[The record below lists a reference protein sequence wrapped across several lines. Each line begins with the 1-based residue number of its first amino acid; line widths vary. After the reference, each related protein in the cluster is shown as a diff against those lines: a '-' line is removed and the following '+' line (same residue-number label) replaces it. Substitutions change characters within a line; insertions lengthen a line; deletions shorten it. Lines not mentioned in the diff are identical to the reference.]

1 MEYPMDLK
9 TLIVSKATDLAEQ
22 QADGVKEAFLT
33 YIKSD
38 EFEEIIAEGMDKT
51 INIPFVKDE
60 KEAPIFRDV
69 ADLIQNLL
77 VMIISGVKI

>member
-1 MEYPMDLK
+1 MDIK
-9 TLIVSKATDLAEQ
+9 AIMVAKATELAEQ
-22 QADGVKEAFLT
+22 QADGIKEAFLT
-33 YIKSD
+33 YLKSD
-38 EFEEIIAEGMDKT
+38 EFEIMIAEGMDKA

-77 VMIISGVKI
+77 AMIISNAKLGK

>member
-1 MEYPMDLK
+1 MM
-9 TLIVSKATDLAEQ
+9 VAKATELAEQ
-22 QADGVKEAFLT
+22 QADGIKETFLT
-33 YIKSD
+33 YLKSD
-38 EFEEIIAEGMDKT
+38 EFEIMIAEGMDKA

-77 VMIISGVKI
+77 AMIISGAKLGK

>member
-1 MEYPMDLK
+1 MDIKALM
-9 TLIVSKATDLAEQ
+9 VAKATELAEQ
-22 QADGVKEAFLT
+22 QADGIREAFLA
-33 YIKSD
+33 YLKSD
-38 EFEEIIAEGMDKT
+38 EFEIMIAEGMDKA

-77 VMIISGVKI
+77 AMIISGAKLGK

>member
-1 MEYPMDLK
+1 MDIK
-9 TLIVSKATDLAEQ
+9 AIMVAKATELAEQ
-22 QADGVKEAFLT
+22 QADGIKEAFLT
-33 YIKSD
+33 YLKSD
-38 EFEEIIAEGMDKT
+38 EFEIMIAEGMDKA

-77 VMIISGVKI
+77 AMIISGATLKK

>member
-1 MEYPMDLK
+1 MDIKALM
-9 TLIVSKATDLAEQ
+9 VAKATELAEQ
-22 QADGVKEAFLT
+22 QADGIREAFLA
-33 YIKSD
+33 YLKSD
-38 EFEEIIAEGMDKT
+38 EFEIMIAEGMDRA

-77 VMIISGVKI
+77 AMIISGAKLGK

>member
-1 MEYPMDLK
+1 MDLK

-38 EFEEIIAEGMDKT
+38 EFEEIIAEGMDKA

>member
-1 MEYPMDLK
+1 M
-9 TLIVSKATDLAEQ
+9 VAKATELAEQ
-22 QADGVKEAFLT
+22 QADGLKETFLE

-38 EFEEIIAEGMDKT
+38 EFEKMIAEGMDKA

-69 ADLIQNLL
+69 ADLIQKLL
-77 VMIISGVKI
+77 AMIISGAKLGK

>member
-1 MEYPMDLK
+1 MDIK
-9 TLIVSKATDLAEQ
+9 AMMVAKATELAEQ
-22 QADGVKEAFLT
+22 QADGLKEAFLT
-33 YIKSD
+33 YVKSD
-38 EFEEIIAEGMDKT
+38 EFEIIIAEGMDKA

-77 VMIISGVKI
+77 AMIISGATLKK